1 MPDGPE
7 VFLRNTGGYFRRAGA
22 PGNRAGMGL
31 DNYFDEDPNDLLTQA
46 VAATQGENVPSQP
59 VDRFRSNSPQINT
72 VSEQESPS
80 DVSMRS
86 LINPQTY
93 PPGSQEALNE
103 AYRLQAISEG
113 GYGPDLAPITRPEAP
128 LRPIQGPQL
137 DVDSLNIPSFD
148 APSDMAAGLT
158 GEASFLVDPNTYQ
171 TDEMPPEE
179 ELAPEAA
186 APRSFLERL
195 GGGIKKALTSPGV
208 SDALIA
214 TGTRVMSEGF
224 GGLGQGLREG
234 VAELEEGRQE
244 RKYTDTIQDLGKYLS
259 EEERQIA
266 LAMPEGEGFAYLREK
281 MEGAEGKAARARAL
295 VEILGMTPEAA
306 AIMAVDPAASDRAMA
321 GGRQVEMIK
330 DDAGQSYLINT
341 ATGEQVAG
349 PFGTEVPN
357 LDRERLELGYAQ
369 LEATNR
375 ARYLQPMFDDVI
387 ETYANVRPLVDGAGQ
402 IAEAIDLLSNDSL
415 QTGTFEGW
423 KTSIDKLLNT
433 EGADLATNLQNILQD
448 IGISNL
454 GRFKG
459 SISNTELKT
468 ALEQAGTIEA
478 LKATLNDIL
487 ARNLESRIPQ
497 GVALQNKA
505 NRLVSEGVAVASQYG
520 VDQEQLDQMR
530 ETAQVARSRGG
541 GSVLAADTGGQTR
554 TMQLP
559 RTR

>member
-31 DNYFDEDPNDLLTQA
+31 DNYFDEDPNNLLTQA
-46 VAATQGENVPSQP
+46 IVATQGENVPSQP
-59 VDRFRSNSPQINT
+59 VDRFRSNSPQIST
-72 VSEQESPS
+72 VNEQESPS

-103 AYRLQAISEG
+103 SYRLQAISEG
-113 GYGPDLAPITRPEAP
+113 GYGPDLAPIKRPEAP

-137 DVDSLNIPSFD
+137 DVASLNIPSFD

-158 GEASFLVDPNTYQ
+158 GESSFLVDPSTYA
-171 TDEMPPEE
+171 EAEE
-179 ELAPEAA
+179 PMTPEAEG
-186 APRSFLERL
+186 PRSFWDKV
-195 GGGIKKALTSPGV
+195 GGGLKGALTSPGV

-266 LAMPEGEGFAYLREK
+266 LAMPEGEGFGYLREK
-281 MEGAEGKAARARAL
+281 MEGAEGEAARARAL
-295 VEILGMTPEAA
+295 VETLGMTPEAA

-369 LEATNR
+369 LQATNR

-387 ETYANVRPLVDGAGQ
+387 KTYANVRPLVDGAGQ
-402 IAEAIDLLSNDSL
+402 IAEAIDLLSNESL
-415 QTGTFEGW
+415 QTGTFQGW

-433 EGADLATNLQNILQD
+433 EGADLATILQNILQD

-468 ALEQAGTIEA
+468 ALDQAGTIEA

-487 ARNLESRIPQ
+487 ARNLEGRIPQ

-530 ETAQVARSRGG
+530 ETAQLARSRGG

-559 RTR
+559 G